1 MENTK
6 KKNLA
11 VFFPGI
17 GYTADKPLLYY
28 GQKLARQADYLV
40 KVLNYGG
47 FPPKIE
53 GDKAR
58 MMRSFE
64 IALEQAEEMLGDLD
78 LTFFDDIVFI
88 GKSIGTIAAAAIA
101 AKSPAKER
109 IRFVLYTPLEETFR
123 FPLGEAAAFTGT
135 ADQWTGKE
143 KSRIPELCR
152 ERQIPCTIIEGGNH
166 SLECGDPAVDV
177 KNLERILD
185 ETGAF
190 LERMRSAG
198 PALDLICAGTA
209 LIDSVIKGFDP
220 EPVSARGF
228 HADSI
233 SLAVGGEA
241 VNQSV
246 TASKLGLRAG
256 IVCHLAD
263 DGAASLLKTA
273 LAEAGVDTNFAVKS
287 ESATPVTT
295 MFVADDGSRKSITTN
310 AHRINHHPERDL
322 TFLSRTKA
330 LAIGSLFRA
339 PFNERGVIEPILREA
354 KKQGVTVFADT
365 KIPNGPTVLPA
376 DIADLMPLI
385 DYIFPNEDEAAFLSG
400 ESDPDAMADYFLGLG
415 IPHVI
420 IKLGEKGCLYCDKKG
435 GFRLRTPAFPVK
447 AVDATGA
454 GDNFIA
460 AFITALLTGGADGA
474 ADTVEGMTDI
484 LRFATACAAV
494 STTKVG
500 ATTAVVDRAQVERFL
515 EDNAE

>member
-1 MENTK
+1 MSK
-6 KKNLA
+6 LA

-28 GQKLARQADYLV
+28 SQKLARRAGYAT

-53 GDKAR
+53 GDKDR

-64 IALEQAEEMLGDLD
+64 IALAQAEEMLADVD
-78 LTFFDDIVFI
+78 MTSFEDIVFI

-101 AKSPAKER
+101 SKSPAKDK
-109 IRFVLYTPLEETFR
+109 IRFVMYTPLQETFL
-123 FPLGEAAAFTGT
+123 FPIVDAIAFTGSN
-135 ADQWTGKE
+135 DQWTGRAE
-143 KSRIPELCR
+143 SPIRRLCE
-152 ERQIPCTIIEGGNH
+152 ERGLPCTLIEGGNH

-177 KNLERILD
+177 KNLEQILS
-185 ETGAF
+185 ETRAY
-190 LERMRSAG
+190 LERPLTSGRDF
-198 PALDLICAGTA
+198 DLLCAGTA

-246 TASKLGLRAG
+246 TAARLGLKAG
-256 IVCHLAD
+256 IVCSLSD
-263 DGAASLLKTA
+263 DGAASLLKKA
-273 LAEAGVDTNFAVKS
+273 LSDAGVDTRFAMS
-287 ESATPVTT
+287 SGIATPVTT
-295 MFVADDGSRKSITTN
+295 MFVAEDGSRKSITTD
-310 AHRINHHPERDL
+310 AHRINSHPERDL
-322 TFLSRTKA
+322 SFLSHTRA

-339 PFNERGVIEPILREA
+339 PFNEREVIEPILKEA
-354 KKQGVTVFADT
+354 RAQGVTVFADT

-376 DIADLMPLI
+376 DIADLCPLI

-400 ESDPDAMADYFLGLG
+400 ASDPDAMADYFIGLG
-415 IPHVI
+415 IPHVL
-420 IKLGEKGCLYCDKKG
+420 IKLGDKGCLYRDQRAG
-435 GFRLRTPAFPVK
+435 IRLSIPAFPVK

-460 AFITALLTGGADGA
+460 AFVTALLASGADSA
-474 ADTVEGMTDI
+474 ESVAEA
-484 LRFATACAAV
+484 LRFATACAAI
-494 STTKVG
+494 STTAVG
-500 ATTAVVDRAQVERFL
+500 ATTAVKSREQVETFL
-515 EDNAE
+515 REQTANCPE